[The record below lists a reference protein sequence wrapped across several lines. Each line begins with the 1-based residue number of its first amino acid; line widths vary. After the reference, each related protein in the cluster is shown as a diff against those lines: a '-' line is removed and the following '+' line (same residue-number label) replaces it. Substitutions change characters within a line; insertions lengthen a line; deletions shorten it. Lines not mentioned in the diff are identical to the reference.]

1 MSFTFKTHFSN
12 TILEVML
19 EKGWLEADDES
30 YNFAWLEK
38 YEIAGCYRKRAAVL
52 NSG

>member
-1 MSFTFKTHFSN
+1 MSFTFKTHFNN
-12 TILEVML
+12 TIREVMT
-19 EKGWLEADDES
+19 EKGWTEAEDDS

-38 YEIAGCYRKRAAVL
+38 FEIANCYKKRAAVL